1 MKVKDA
7 MLRGMKYLHMI
18 VHSNRKVW
26 RPAALLSLA
35 LGLMLVPGA
44 FSGEDL
50 IAGSVPHIQA
60 YQPGEIL
67 KYDISW
73 SNIITAGTA
82 VLEVKQETLPDG
94 KEVLKFS
101 VEGHSTGLVDKFIH
115 VTDMAQSVFDP
126 VAMQS
131 LEYSL
136 SENYGKKSRRREMV
150 FDPVRRTVISK
161 LNEDQPETF
170 TVPDR
175 VLDALSAFYRIRTLD
190 DFNAGK
196 GSAIDVHDSGKNWSV
211 EIQTLG
217 REKVRTSMGEFSTIK
232 VRTYPRY
239 EGVFM
244 NKGEVYLWLTDDSR
258 KIPVLVKSRLAVGSF
273 VLTLTDI
280 RPGAEAH

>member
-1 MKVKDA
+1 MV
-7 MLRGMKYLHMI
+7 RGMRYLFMI
-18 VHSNRKVW
+18 VYSGRKVW
-26 RPAALLSLA
+26 RPAALLLLA
-35 LGLMLVPGA
+35 LGLVLVTSA

-50 IAGSVPHIQA
+50 IPGFVQHIQA
-60 YQPGEIL
+60 FQPGEIL
-67 KYDISW
+67 KYNISW
-73 SNIITAGTA
+73 SNIFTAGTA

-94 KEVLKFS
+94 KEVLRFS
-101 VEGHSTGLVDKFIH
+101 VEGHSAGLVDKFIH
-115 VTDMAQSVFDP
+115 VTDMAQSIFDP

-150 FDPVRRTVISK
+150 FDPVRRTVVSK

-175 VLDALSAFYRIRTLD
+175 VLDALSAFYRIRTLGN
-190 DFNAGK
+190 FNAGK

-258 KIPVLVKSRLAVGSF
+258 KIPVLMKSKLAVGSF
-273 VLTLTDI
+273 VLTLIDV
-280 RPGAEAH
+280 RLGAEAH

>member
-1 MKVKDA
+1 MMVTDPKG
-7 MLRGMKYLHMI
+7 RGMRYLQMI
-18 VHSNRKVW
+18 VRSGRKVW

-35 LGLMLVPGA
+35 LGLVLVPGA
-44 FSGEDL
+44 FSEEL
-50 IAGSVPHIQA
+50 ILRSVPHIQA
-60 YQPGEIL
+60 FQPGEIL

-82 VLEVKQETLPDG
+82 VMEVKQETLPDG
-94 KEVLKFS
+94 REVLRFS
-101 VEGHSTGLVDKFIH
+101 VAGRSTGLVDKFIH

-126 VAMQS
+126 VTMQS

-136 SENYGKKSRRREMV
+136 RENYGRKSRRREMI
-150 FDPVRRTVISK
+150 FDPVRRTVVSR

-175 VLDALSAFYRIRTLD
+175 VLDALSAFYRIRTLE

-196 GSAIDVHDSGKNWSV
+196 DGTIDVHDSGKNWSV

-217 REKVRTSMGEFSTIK
+217 REKVTTHMGEFSTIK

-244 NKGEVYLWLTDDSR
+244 NKGEVFIWLTDDSR
-258 KIPVLVKSRLAVGSF
+258 KVPVLMKSRLAVGSF
-273 VLTLTDI
+273 VFTLTDMK
-280 RPGAEAH
+280 PGVEAH

>member
-1 MKVKDA
+1 M
-7 MLRGMKYLHMI
+7 RYLPMI
-18 VHSNRKVW
+18 IRSGRNAW

-35 LGLMLVPGA
+35 LGLVLVPGA

-50 IAGSVPHIQA
+50 IPGSVPHIQA
-60 YQPGEIL
+60 FKPGEIL
-67 KYDISW
+67 KYNISW

-82 VLEVKQETLPDG
+82 VMEVKQETLPDG
-94 KEVLKFS
+94 KEVLRFS

-136 SENYGKKSRRREMV
+136 RENYGRKSKRREMV
-150 FDPVRRTVISK
+150 FDPVRRTVVSK

-211 EIQTLG
+211 EIQILG
-217 REKVRTSMGEFSTIK
+217 REKVTTSMGEFSTIK

-258 KIPVLVKSRLAVGSF
+258 KVPVLMKSRLTVGSF
-273 VLTLTDI
+273 VLTLTEMK
-280 RPGAEAH
+280 PGAEAR